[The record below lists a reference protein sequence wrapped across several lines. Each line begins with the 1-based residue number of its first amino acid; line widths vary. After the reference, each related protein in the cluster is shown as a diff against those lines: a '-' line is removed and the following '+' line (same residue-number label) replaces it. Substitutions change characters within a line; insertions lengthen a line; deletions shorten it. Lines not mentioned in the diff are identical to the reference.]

1 LKAGA
6 DLVIVEGPM
15 DAAAVTAAGGVAVA
29 PLGTALTAEQLTTL
43 DRVAPLADR
52 RIIVAL
58 DNDAAG
64 IHAARAAHTLLLA
77 AGVHTSETV
86 TLPASQDPAQ
96 VLAEQGPQ
104 RLAATLTETRPLAS
118 LVVDDITAQWLTRIP
133 QGQPGIEERF
143 NAVQEAAPVIAA
155 MGVAERNRQA
165 GRLAELTRLDLFR
178 VLDSIER
185 HVPPPAPVLVGDL
198 QMPQPPVKR
207 ELVMAEVASP
217 DVAERLQ
224 AGRDRAAQLRDE
236 RNARKLA
243 AAEAQQVAVKPEHSP
258 THKPVIQP
266 AVQNRLHL

>member
-1 LKAGA
+1 
-6 DLVIVEGPM
+6 LV
-15 DAAAVTAAGGVAVA
+15 
-29 PLGTALTAEQLTTL
+29 TL
-43 DRVAPLADR
+43 NRVAPLADR

-64 IHAARAAHTLLLA
+64 IHAARAAHTLLVQ
-77 AGVHTSETV
+77 AGVHTAETV
-86 TLPASQDPAQ
+86 TLPAGQDPAQ

-104 RLAATLTETRPLAS
+104 QLAATLAQTRPLAS
-118 LVVDDITAQWLTRIP
+118 LVVDDITQQWLTRIP

-185 HVPPPAPVLVGDL
+185 HVPAPAPVLVGDL

-207 ELVMAEVASP
+207 ALVMAEVASP
-217 DVAERLQ
+217 EVAERLQ
-224 AGRDRAAQLRDE
+224 AGRERAAQLRDE
-236 RNARKLA
+236 RNARRLA
-243 AAEAQQVAVKPEHSP
+243 AAEAQQVTVKPEHGP